1 MPENGEPMMG
11 NPTSRRD
18 FLRKSAVVG
27 GVAWAA
33 PAIATIAASPVGA
46 ATLYAC
52 PACGNCAAE
61 ATGLRAAG
69 LTAGV
74 ASGSGCQCV
83 ADPNLGGGQLG
94 SAAADVVCGR
104 ADSATCTASALVTG
118 ARIRVAQNA
127 FLEASLLSSCVQ
139 CGTGASQVLD
149 LDLVT
154 TNALGVETRTDV
166 VVTGGCNESISLL
179 GGTVVIV
186 LNEQTCNN
194 GTLTVNALRVTAVG
208 VNVIAAQSQAG
219 GANCPCTP
227 CSATPTCAPP
237 QTQLC

>member
-1 MPENGEPMMG
+1 MPENGEPTMG
-11 NPTSRRD
+11 SLTSRRD

-46 ATLYAC
+46 QTLYAC
-52 PACGNCAAE
+52 PACGHCAAE

-69 LTAGV
+69 LAVGV

-83 ADPNLGGGQLG
+83 LDANLGAGQLG
-94 SAAADVVCGR
+94 SAAADVVCGK

-154 TNALGVETRTDV
+154 STLGVETRTDV
-166 VVTGGCNESISLL
+166 AVTGGCNERISLL

-186 LNEQTCNN
+186 LNEQTCSN
-194 GTLTVNALRVTAVG
+194 GTLTVNALRVTALG
-208 VNVIAAQSQAG
+208 IDVIAAQSRAG

-227 CSATPTCAPP
+227 CAATPTCAPP
-237 QTQLC
+237 RTQLC